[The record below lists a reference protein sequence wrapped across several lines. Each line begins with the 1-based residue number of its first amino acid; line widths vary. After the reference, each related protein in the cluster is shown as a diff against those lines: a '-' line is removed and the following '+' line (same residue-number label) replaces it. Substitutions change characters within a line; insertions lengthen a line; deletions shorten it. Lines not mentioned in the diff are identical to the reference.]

1 MGSNFS
7 MPTMMDIM
15 SRMSESSAI
24 YNQVFNFWKDFQDP
38 MPLDTPEKIKA
49 FTKKSEDLIAEN
61 VKTMMSTMLPP
72 QFADLGGSYATLFEN
87 MNGTFKSF
95 ASPWLP
101 DQAAMTDIIRRMM
114 EGDSEAYSDYIRYVS
129 DAYTNS
135 FGKIFN
141 LVGIGV
147 NREDTEQQA
156 QTLDSYMRLMF
167 SYTELVSLILKIA
180 RKTSEALTKDYAA
193 AMTDGSEPMDFKK
206 FYSMWLKTN
215 EQAFENFFASAEFT
229 KAFNQFA
236 SDASQFK
243 IKSDKLMEKML
254 AQIPVPTNTE
264 MKSLYKTVYDL
275 RKEVAAL
282 QKQVQELEKKAAA
295 K

>member
-1 MGSNFS
+1 
-7 MPTMMDIM
+7 
-15 SRMSESSAI
+15 
-24 YNQVFNFWKDFQDP
+24 
-38 MPLDTPEKIKA
+38 
-49 FTKKSEDLIAEN
+49 
-61 VKTMMSTMLPP
+61 
-72 QFADLGGSYATLFEN
+72 
-87 MNGTFKSF
+87 
-95 ASPWLP
+95 
-101 DQAAMTDIIRRMM
+101 
-114 EGDSEAYSDYIRYVS
+114 
-129 DAYTNS
+129 
-135 FGKIFN
+135 
-141 LVGIGV
+141 
-147 NREDTEQQA
+147 
-156 QTLDSYMRLMF
+156 
-167 SYTELVSLILKIA
+167 
-180 RKTSEALTKDYAA
+180 
-193 AMTDGSEPMDFKK
+193 
-206 FYSMWLKTN
+206 MWLKTN

>member
-1 MGSNFS
+1 
-7 MPTMMDIM
+7 
-15 SRMSESSAI
+15 
-24 YNQVFNFWKDFQDP
+24 
-38 MPLDTPEKIKA
+38 
-49 FTKKSEDLIAEN
+49 
-61 VKTMMSTMLPP
+61 
-72 QFADLGGSYATLFEN
+72 
-87 MNGTFKSF
+87 
-95 ASPWLP
+95 
-101 DQAAMTDIIRRMM
+101 M

-135 FGKIFN
+135 FGKVFN